1 MDIFSVL
8 KFICGISFFLFG
20 MKIMSSEL
28 EKLTG
33 GRLEAVLRR
42 VTAKPFL
49 SLLLGA
55 AITVAMQ
62 SSSAVTVML
71 VGLVNS
77 GIMAFSQTVA
87 VTYGANIGTTLT
99 AWILSLSGLSGDSI
113 VLQLMKPENFS
124 PILAFIGVFFAMFS
138 KKEKRKSI
146 GSVFVGFAVLMYG
159 MSFMTESVAPL
170 AEMPE
175 FSSFVGVLDNP
186 FLGVLIGMVFTCV
199 IQSSAASMGILQALA
214 ISGSITYKAAAP
226 VVMGL
231 NIGTCITAVLSSVGA
246 TPKAKRVAFMHTAMN
261 VFGTVI
267 CLTLFEAVE
276 LIFSPALFSENATAW
291 GIAAVHTAFN
301 VVTAAVLM
309 PFTKQLV
316 HLAERV
322 IKDSPAD
329 IKKDRRHYAPDER
342 LLGTPSVAVKECFD
356 FTLKMNATADKML
369 DSAFNM
375 LFDYDKKTAAEIAD
389 WEEELDLF
397 EDALGTYLVK
407 ISSAEISDADSRRVS
422 GMLRA
427 IGNFERLG
435 DHALNLLDAS
445 AEINE
450 KKIKF
455 SGSARRETEV
465 LEKALREIIS
475 LTTNAFSYGAL
486 NDAAHVEPL
495 EEVVDGLTEKAKA
508 NHVERLKKGECT
520 IEQGFVFNDIM
531 TNFERISDHCSNIAG
546 AVLELDADGAFDM
559 HRYLNG
565 VKTSHGD
572 FDRDYEI
579 YSEKYAF

>member
-1 MDIFSVL
+1 MDIFSLL

-20 MKIMSSEL
+20 MKVMSSEL

-33 GRLEAVLRR
+33 GRLESVLRKM
-42 VTAKPFL
+42 TSNPLL

-99 AWILSLSGLSGDSI
+99 AWILSLSGLSGDS
-113 VLQLMKPENFS
+113 VALQLLKPENFS
-124 PILAFIGVFFAMFS
+124 PVLAFIGVFLAMFS
-138 KKEKRKSI
+138 KKEKRRSV

-159 MSFMTESVAPL
+159 MSFMTDAVAPL
-170 AEMPE
+170 ASMPE
-175 FSSFVGVLDNP
+175 FSSFAALLDNP
-186 FLGVLIGMVFTCV
+186 FLGVLIGIVFTCI

-214 ISGSITYKAAAP
+214 ISGGLTYAAAIP

-246 TPKAKRVAFMHTAMN
+246 SPKAKRVAFMHTAMN

-267 CLTLFEAVE
+267 CLT
-276 LIFSPALFSENATAW
+276 IFFVAKIIFKPALFGENASAW
-291 GIAAVHTAFN
+291 GVAAVHTAFN
-301 VVTAAVLM
+301 VITAAVLM

-316 HLAERV
+316 RLAESV
-322 IKDSPAD
+322 IKDKPG
-329 IKKDRRHYAPDER
+329 KKKNAHPYCPDER
-342 LLGTPSVAVKECFD
+342 LLITPSVAVKECFS
-356 FTLKMNATADKML
+356 FTLKMCSEAQKML
-369 DSAFNM
+369 FTAFDT
-375 LFDYDKKTAAEIAD
+375 LFAYDKKTAEVIRTQ
-389 WEEELDLF
+389 EEELDLY

-407 ISSAEISDADSRRVS
+407 ISSAELSDGDSRMVS

-435 DHALNLLDAS
+435 DHALNLLEA
-445 AEINE
+445 AEE
-450 KKIKF
+450 LHTKKIEF
-455 SGSARRETEV
+455 SGSARRETDV
-465 LEKALREIIS
+465 IEKALREIVT
-475 LTTNAFSYGAL
+475 LTDSAFSDGNL
-486 NDAAHVEPL
+486 NVAAHVEPL
-495 EEVVDGLTEKAKA
+495 EEVVDTLTDKAKA
-508 NHVERLKKGECT
+508 NHVERLKKSECT

-531 TNFERISDHCSNIAG
+531 NNFERISDHCSNIAG
-546 AVLELDADGAFDM
+546 AVLELGTDGAFDM

-565 VKTSHGD
+565 VKNAHGA
-572 FDRDYEI
+572 FDEEVAEYGK
-579 YSEKYAF
+579 KYTF

>member
-1 MDIFSVL
+1 MDIFSLL

-20 MKIMSSEL
+20 MKVMSSEL

-33 GRLEAVLRR
+33 GRLESVLRKM
-42 VTAKPFL
+42 TSNPLL

-99 AWILSLSGLSGDSI
+99 AWILSLSGLSGGS
-113 VLQLMKPENFS
+113 VALQLLKPENFS
-124 PILAFIGVFFAMFS
+124 PVLAFIGVFLAMFS
-138 KKEKRKSI
+138 KKEKRRSV

-159 MSFMTESVAPL
+159 MSFMTDAVAPL
-170 AEMPE
+170 ASMPE
-175 FSSFVGVLDNP
+175 FSSFAALLDNP
-186 FLGVLIGMVFTCV
+186 FLGVLIGIVFTCI

-214 ISGSITYKAAAP
+214 ISGGLTYAAAIP

-246 TPKAKRVAFMHTAMN
+246 SPKAKRVAFMHTAMN

-267 CLTLFEAVE
+267 CLT
-276 LIFSPALFSENATAW
+276 IFFVAKIIFKPALFGENASAW
-291 GIAAVHTAFN
+291 GVAAVHTAFN
-301 VVTAAVLM
+301 VITAAVLM

-316 HLAERV
+316 RLAESV
-322 IKDSPAD
+322 IKDNPG
-329 IKKDRRHYAPDER
+329 KKKNAHPYCPDER
-342 LLGTPSVAVKECFD
+342 LLVTPSVAVKECFS
-356 FTLKMNATADKML
+356 FTLKMCSEAQKML
-369 DSAFNM
+369 FTAFDT
-375 LFDYDKKTAAEIAD
+375 LFAYDKKTAEVIRTQ
-389 WEEELDLF
+389 EEELDLY

-407 ISSAEISDADSRRVS
+407 ISSAELSDGDSRMVS

-435 DHALNLLDAS
+435 DHALNLLEA
-445 AEINE
+445 AEE
-450 KKIKF
+450 LHTKKIEF
-455 SGSARRETEV
+455 SGSARRETDV
-465 LEKALREIIS
+465 IEKALREIVT
-475 LTTNAFSYGAL
+475 LTYSAFSDGNL
-486 NDAAHVEPL
+486 NVAAHVEPL
-495 EEVVDGLTEKAKA
+495 EEVVDTLTDKAKA
-508 NHVERLKKGECT
+508 NHVERLKKSECT

-531 TNFERISDHCSNIAG
+531 NNFERISDHCSNIAG
-546 AVLELDADGAFDM
+546 AVLELGTDGAFDM

-565 VKTSHGD
+565 VKNAHGT
-572 FDRDYEI
+572 FDEEVAEYGK
-579 YSEKYAF
+579 KYTF

>member
-20 MKIMSSEL
+20 MKVMSSEL
-28 EKLTG
+28 EKLAG
-33 GRLEAVLRR
+33 GRLESVLRR
-42 VTAKPFL
+42 VTSKPLL

-113 VLQLMKPENFS
+113 ALSLLKPENFS
-124 PILAFIGVFFAMFS
+124 PVLAFIGIFMSMFS
-138 KKEKRKSI
+138 KKDKRKSI

-159 MSFMTESVAPL
+159 MSFMTDSVAPL

-175 FSSFVGVLDNP
+175 FTSFTGLLDNP
-186 FLGVLIGMVFTCV
+186 FLGVLIGAVFTCV
-199 IQSSAASMGILQALA
+199 IQSSAASIGILQALA
-214 ISGSITYKAAAP
+214 ISGSLTYAAAAP
-226 VVMGL
+226 LVMGL

-246 TPKAKRVAFMHTAMN
+246 APKAKRVAFMHTAMN

-267 CLTLFEAVE
+267 CLTLFEVVKLTA
-276 LIFSPALFSENATAW
+276 SPVLFSENATAW

-301 VVTAAVLM
+301 VITAAVLM

-316 HLAERV
+316 RLAEFV
-322 IKDSPAD
+322 IKDTPAEK
-329 IKKDRRHYAPDER
+329 KKDVRLFCPDER
-342 LLGTPSVAVKECFD
+342 LLVTPSVAVKECFA
-356 FTLKMNATADKML
+356 FTLKMGRTADEML
-369 DSAFNM
+369 SSAFDI
-375 LFDYDKKTAAEIAD
+375 LFSYDKKTAENITETED
-389 WEEELDLF
+389 ELDLF

-407 ISSAEISDADSRRVS
+407 ISSSELAQTESRLVS

-445 AEINE
+445 DELHSKNIV
-450 KKIKF
+450 F
-455 SGSARRETEV
+455 SDSALREVRV
-465 LEKALREIIS
+465 LENALREIIS
-475 LTTNAFSYGAL
+475 LMMRAFSDGDL
-486 NDAAHVEPL
+486 EAASQVEPL
-495 EEVVDGLTEKAKA
+495 EQVVDELTEKAKA
-508 NHVERLKKGECT
+508 NHVERLKKGNCT

-531 TNFERISDHCSNIAG
+531 NNFERISDHCSNIAG
-546 AVLELDADGAFDM
+546 AVLELNTDGAFDM
-559 HRYLNG
+559 HRYLNS
-565 VKTSHGD
+565 VKSSHGK
-572 FDRDYEI
+572 FDEDYKT
-579 YSEKYAF
+579 YAEKYTF

>member
-1 MDIFSVL
+1 MNIFSFL

-33 GRLEAVLRR
+33 GRLETVLRK
-42 VTAKPFL
+42 VTSKPL
-49 SLLLGA
+49 PSLLLGA
-55 AITVAMQ
+55 LITVAMQ

-99 AWILSLSGLSGDSI
+99 AWILSLSGLSGDS
-113 VLQLMKPENFS
+113 VALQLLKPENFS
-124 PILAFIGVFFAMFS
+124 PVLAFAGIFFSMFS
-138 KKEKRKSI
+138 KKEKRRSV

-159 MSFMTESVAPL
+159 MSFMTDAVAPL
-170 AEMPE
+170 AEIPE
-175 FSSFVGVLDNP
+175 FTSFVGLLDNP
-186 FLGVLIGMVFTCV
+186 LLGVLIGTVFTCI
-199 IQSSAASMGILQALA
+199 IQSSAASIGILQALA
-214 ISGSITYKAAAP
+214 ISGSITYAAAVP
-226 VVMGL
+226 VVTGL

-246 TPKAKRVAFMHTAMN
+246 TPKAKRVAFMHTAVN

-267 CLTLFEAVE
+267 CMTAFVIADILFHPAVFE
-276 LIFSPALFSENATAW
+276 TNATAW

-301 VVTAAVLM
+301 VITAAVLM

-316 HLAERV
+316 RLAEAV
-322 IKDSPAD
+322 IKDAPEK
-329 IKKDRRHYAPDER
+329 KKDSHLYCPDER
-342 LLGTPSVAVKECFD
+342 LLVTPSVAVTECFS
-356 FTLKMNATADKML
+356 FTLKMSDTARTMIENAFTV
-369 DSAFNM
+369 
-375 LFDYDKKTAAEIAD
+375 LFDYDKKEAEKITAAED
-389 WEEELDLF
+389 RLDRY

-407 ISSAEISDADSRRVS
+407 VSSSELADSDSRTVS

-435 DHALNLLDAS
+435 DHAVNLLDA
-445 AEINE
+445 ATEINS
-450 KKIKF
+450 KKTVF
-455 SGSARRETEV
+455 SDSARREIEV
-465 LEKALREIIS
+465 LENALREILALS
-475 LTTNAFSYGAL
+475 SRAFAFNDL
-486 NDAAHVEPL
+486 DAASHVEPL

-508 NHVERLKKGECT
+508 NHVERLKNGSCT

-546 AVLELDADGAFDM
+546 AVLELNTDGAFDM

-565 VKTSHGD
+565 IKESHGE
-572 FDRDYEI
+572 FDGEVRRYG
-579 YSEKYAF
+579 EKYTF

>member
-1 MDIFSVL
+1 MDIFSL
-8 KFICGISFFLFG
+8 LRFICGISFFLFG
-20 MKIMSSEL
+20 MKVMSSEL

-33 GRLEAVLRR
+33 GRLETVLRK
-42 VTAKPFL
+42 VTSKPLL

-99 AWILSLSGLSGDSI
+99 AWILSLSGLNGDSI
-113 VLQLMKPENFS
+113 ALQLLKPENFS
-124 PILAFIGVFFAMFS
+124 PVLAFIGVFFSMFS

-159 MSFMTESVAPL
+159 MSFMTDAVAPL

-175 FSSFVGVLDNP
+175 FSSFTGLLDNP
-186 FLGVLIGMVFTCV
+186 FLGVLIGMVFTCI

-214 ISGSITYKAAAP
+214 ISGSITYGAAIP

-246 TPKAKRVAFMHTAMN
+246 SPKAKRVAFMHTAMN

-267 CLTLFEAVE
+267 CMTLFGTVK
-276 LIFSPALFSENATAW
+276 IVFDPTVFGENASAW

-301 VVTAAVLM
+301 VITAAVLM

-316 HLAERV
+316 RFAETV
-322 IKDSPAD
+322 IKDSPAK
-329 IKKDRRHYAPDER
+329 KKDTHLYCPDER
-342 LLGTPSVAVKECFD
+342 LLVTPSVAVTECFS
-356 FTLKMNATADKML
+356 FTLKMNDTAHIML
-369 DSAFNM
+369 ETVFDSLFN
-375 LFDYDKKTAAEIAD
+375 FNKKTAEMITSNED
-389 WEEELDLF
+389 KLDRF

-407 ISSAEISDADSRRVS
+407 ISSAELADSDSRRVS

-435 DHALNLLDAS
+435 DHALNLLDA
-445 AEINE
+445 AEEISSKQIE
-450 KKIKF
+450 F
-455 SGSARRETEV
+455 SGSAKHEIEV
-465 LEKALREIIS
+465 LENALREIIS
-475 LTTNAFSYGAL
+475 LSSRAFSYGDL
-486 NDAAHVEPL
+486 AAASHVEPL
-495 EEVVDGLTEKAKA
+495 EEVVDVLTEKAKA
-508 NHVERLKKGECT
+508 NHVERLKSGSCT

-546 AVLELDADGAFDM
+546 AVLELNTDGAFDM
-559 HRYLNG
+559 HRYLNDVKESHG
-565 VKTSHGD
+565 TFDNEVKT
-572 FDRDYEI
+572 
-579 YSEKYAF
+579 YSEKYVF